1 MINQNVYIFDIDGTL
16 TAPRQKI
23 DRKFSN
29 FFTSF
34 CEKNTVFLATGSDY
48 KKVIEQVTP
57 NVMSAVEGT
66 FTCMGNELWVA
77 GEVVYAKTLKIPTEV
92 ITWLYQQLYE
102 SSYPEIK
109 RGSSHF
115 EYRTGMLNF
124 SIVGRDI
131 PKNAREEYTNW
142 DKAKEERRR
151 LAERFNKLFKHCNLE
166 ACIGGQISIDIQAVG
181 SDKGQIFDY
190 LNFYKTKVF
199 FGDKCESGGND
210 FSLYS
215 RCQFKFAVKNYIET
229 MKILAN
235 IHNEIPNNQLEKRF

>member
-16 TAPRQKI
+16 TEPRQKI
-23 DRKFSN
+23 NKKFSN
-29 FFTSF
+29 FFASF

-48 KKVIEQVTP
+48 KKVIEQITP
-57 NVMSAVEGT
+57 NVMSTVEGV

-77 GEVVYAKTLKIPTEV
+77 GEAVYAKTLKIPTEV

-102 SSYPEIK
+102 SDYPDIK

-131 PKNAREEYTNW
+131 PKSAREEYTNW
-142 DKAKEERRR
+142 DKARKERE
-151 LAERFNKLFKHCNLE
+151 LIVLRFNKLFKHHNLE
-166 ACIGGQISIDIQAVG
+166 ACIGGQISIDIQAIG
-181 SDKGQIFDY
+181 FDKGQIFDY
-190 LNFYKTKVF
+190 LDFYKTKVF
-199 FGDKCESGGND
+199 FGDKCDSGEND

-215 RCQFKFAVKNYIET
+215 RCEFKFAVNNYIET
-229 MKILAN
+229 MRILAN
-235 IHNEIPNNQLEKRF
+235 IDNEIPNN

>member
-1 MINQNVYIFDIDGTL
+1 MIDTPVFIFDIDGTL

-23 DRKFSN
+23 DGKFSD

-57 NVMSAVEGT
+57 NVMSTVEGV

-77 GEVVYAKTLKIPTEV
+77 GEVVYAKTLKVPTEV

-102 SSYPEIK
+102 SDYPEIK

-142 DKAKEERRR
+142 DKAKKERE
-151 LAERFNKLFKHCNLE
+151 LIAQRFNKLFEHYNLE
-166 ACIGGQISIDIQAVG
+166 ACIGGQISIDIQAIG

-190 LNFYKTKVF
+190 LDFYKKKIF
-199 FGDKCESGGND
+199 FGDKCELNGND
-210 FSLYS
+210 YSL
-215 RCQFKFAVKNYIET
+215 FKKCKNSFAVRDWKHTESILKNI
-229 MKILAN
+229 K
-235 IHNEIPNNQLEKRF
+235 